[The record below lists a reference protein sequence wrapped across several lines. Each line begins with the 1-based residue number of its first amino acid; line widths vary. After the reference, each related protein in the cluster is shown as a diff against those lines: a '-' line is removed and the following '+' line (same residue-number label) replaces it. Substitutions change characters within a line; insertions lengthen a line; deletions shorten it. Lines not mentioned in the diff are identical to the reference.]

1 VGEGWGECFGEKA
14 WGGRPWWKAWGEG
27 RGLRGKIWGKALV
40 EGFGGEAFGGKA
52 VEEGS
57 GAACPLQML
66 CEHL

>member
-1 VGEGWGECFGEKA
+1 MVEGL
-14 WGGRPWWKAWGEG
+14 GGRLWVA
-27 RGLRGKIWGKALV
+27 GKDLGKALV
-40 EGFGGEAFGGKA
+40 EGLGGEAFGGKA